1 MAVGAGLRCLDR
13 LAWRRVG
20 VGRCRHGDL
29 RHRRSVH
36 ITVDRADEAAARFVF
51 RVAARHQF
59 GEPAETL
66 LGPRVE
72 DAGVQ
77 QFHVL
82 LVYVDGFLLERKCC
96 LIEVCS

>member
-1 MAVGAGLRCLDR
+1 M
-13 LAWRRVG
+13 
-20 VGRCRHGDL
+20 
-29 RHRRSVH
+29 
-36 ITVDRADEAAARFVF
+36 F
-51 RVAARHQF
+51 RVAARHQL

-82 LVYVDGFLLERKCC
+82 LVYVDGFLLERKRF
-96 LIEVCS
+96 LIEVHLELFQIRGLQVGRPLRLHQ